1 MLDHLGEISAEELA
15 KQYRCSAPKG
25 GKLITLP
32 DGAQVPPLVCNPGTV
47 MHNLLYAH
55 HVYHSKKSV
64 GTSGIGASEGR
75 RAPLTASGRS
85 SRRWRRPR

>member
-55 HVYHSKKSV
+55 HVYHSKKSA
-64 GTSGIGASEGR
+64 IFMAYRGR
-75 RAPLTASGRS
+75 RGRS
-85 SRRWRRPR
+85 RS